1 MKSSLAWLLAMALF
15 WSGLGLKA
23 QDSIYKMA
31 TWRTQQ
37 QVGLGSHYAWSEF
50 QYERDTVLSGE
61 TYWVFDELIKNEFFG
76 TWTQYH
82 RKSIL
87 QIDSGVIR
95 YWDHVEQKAFTYM
108 DFNAL
113 PGDEWVIT
121 ASDPW
126 DSNSV
131 DGALFRVSSAG
142 MDTIQGV
149 PTRWIQ
155 GHMVDSNYYLT
166 FQGKFYEFL
175 GGSHGFLEDII
186 YYVPRGWSIEVSYR
200 RKVCHENP
208 LHGLVLGPA
217 HLSSKC
223 QLFDQLSLETPQ
235 FEGLTIY
242 PNPSSKLL
250 YLKGSLD
257 QFTSFSLIDLSG
269 CAVLNR
275 PIKHPE
281 NGTMEVDISAMPAGV
296 YTVQLQSTSGQMIYR
311 RVVKY

>member
-1 MKSSLAWLLAMALF
+1 MKTSLARLLSIALL

-31 TWRTQQ
+31 TWRTHQ

-61 TYWVFDELIKNEFFG
+61 TYWVFDEFIKNEFFG

-95 YWDHVEQKAFTYM
+95 YWDHAEQKAFTYM

-142 MDTIQGV
+142 IDTIQGV

-166 FQGKFYEFL
+166 FHGKFYEFL

-235 FEGLTIY
+235 LEGLTIY

-250 YLKGSLD
+250 YLKGPLD
-257 QFTSFSLIDLSG
+257 QFASFSLIDLSG
-269 CAVLNR
+269 RAVLER
-275 PIKHPE
+275 CIQRYE
-281 NGTMEVDISAMPAGV
+281 NGKLEVDISALPSGIYTLQLKSSAGPIV
-296 YTVQLQSTSGQMIYR
+296 YR